1 MGFGPIHCM
10 LGFSTVCANGFSEYL
25 EGICTA
31 AETHYRDGFNT
42 FMLATRTLHDA
53 VDHALTGDS
62 HASDDCLAQGLS
74 KLRSANDHLS
84 SLASGLVEMRAELFE
99 RQAIDPEDPLL
110 ARERHFATLDYE
122 AAYQRLLTAGA
133 AMPDRVYWDDLPPR
147 LRKEGAR
154 GGLRLLDRHA
164 RALQSSLW
172 SLVSHVEAAGRLPL
186 AERPHALHASTVE
199 VSAVLI
205 GFTRLLTTCTY
216 FSMLCEE
223 TTRALESELTAQHV
237 ASAAAS

>member
-1 MGFGPIHCM
+1 MGMGWIHCM
-10 LGFSTVCANGFSEYL
+10 LGFSIVHSNRFSEEL
-25 EGICTA
+25 ESKCTSM
-31 AETHYRDGFNT
+31 EDRYRGAFNKV
-42 FMLATRTLHDA
+42 MLATRALHDSIDA
-53 VDHALTGDS
+53 ALAADGAASEIALT
-62 HASDDCLAQGLS
+62 HGLGE
-74 KLRSANDHLS
+74 LRSANEQVS
-84 SLASGLVEMRAELFE
+84 AFSTTLVEMRAELFE
-99 RQAIDPEDPLL
+99 RQAIDPDDPLL

-133 AMPDRVYWDDLPPR
+133 ALPDRTYWDDLPPR

-154 GGLRLLDRHA
+154 GGLRLLDRHV

-172 SLVSHVEAAGRLPL
+172 SLVGHVEAAGRLPL
-186 AERPHALHASTVE
+186 AARPHALHASTVE
-199 VSAVLI
+199 VAAVLV